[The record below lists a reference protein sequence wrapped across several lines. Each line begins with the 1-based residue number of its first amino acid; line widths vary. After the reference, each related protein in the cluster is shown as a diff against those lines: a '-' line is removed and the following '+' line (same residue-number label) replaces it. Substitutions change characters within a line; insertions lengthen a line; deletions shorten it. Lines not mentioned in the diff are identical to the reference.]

1 MLSECAKQ
9 RADFALIA
17 QSHQVM
23 KGLKITH
30 VIWSKSADKH
40 FSRELHTQGFELVT
54 WASIQVLLYE
64 SGAVTNHSGITL
76 EHG

>member
-40 FSRELHTQGFELVT
+40 FSRELHTQGFKPVTSRLVEMT
-54 WASIQVLLYE
+54 
-64 SGAVTNHSGITL
+64 GAVANHSGITV
-76 EHG
+76 ECGER